1 MPPRRSTPRR
11 KPAWGKLIAAS
22 LVLVAIAAAWRF
34 TALHDIVTPANA
46 AAWARR
52 IRDMPGSAVL
62 LVLSYTLAA
71 AIMFPRPLLTLTTVV
86 AFGPWRGTLYCALG
100 VMIAAMIFYYIGRY
114 GSKNWVAK
122 LIGDKTE
129 AIGDLMRTHGVAA
142 IFALNMVPAP
152 PFVVQGMMAGALR
165 VPTLHYALGSFL
177 GMLPTVL
184 AWAFFGRQIAASLEE
199 GEGISAWSIAL
210 VAAVMV
216 AITVV
221 VRRWFAKHSRER

>member
-1 MPPRRSTPRR
+1 MPRHPPTARR
-11 KPAWGKLIAAS
+11 KPAWGKLLAGS
-22 LVLVAIAAAWRF
+22 LALVALAAAWRF
-34 TALHDIVTPANA
+34 TGLHDIVTPANA

-52 IRDMPGSAVL
+52 IREMRGSAVL

-71 AIMFPRPLLTLTTVV
+71 AIMFPRPLLTLTTVI

-100 VMIAAMIFYYIGRY
+100 VMTAAMVFYYIGRF
-114 GSKNWVAK
+114 GSKDWVAK
-122 LIGDKTE
+122 LVGDRADALGE
-129 AIGDLMRTHGVAA
+129 LMRTHGVAA

-184 AWAFFGRQIAASLEE
+184 AWAVFGRQIAASLEE
-199 GEGISAWSIAL
+199 GEGISAWSIAI
-210 VAAVMV
+210 VAALMV

-221 VRRWFAKHSRER
+221 VRRWFAKHSGDG